1 MERYQQI
8 MNFMREVEKLKLIT
22 RISILSDQKTL
33 EDDTQH
39 SWHMAM
45 MLMCLKDEMWL
56 EFDMLKA
63 MKMIMLHDLWEIYV
77 GDSFIAFDKEAK
89 KLKDQ
94 KEKESL
100 DKVLSLLPNDLR
112 NEFNELVDEYTQ
124 HETIESKIVRA
135 IDQIQYK
142 IQYLSSGWLYKWK
155 DIDLFQRSAEKDYEY
170 GRPRVEFNE
179 YLHDMFKELVA
190 EARQYD

>member
-8 MNFMREVEKLKLIT
+8 MNFMREIEKMKLVT
-22 RISILSDQKTL
+22 RLSILSDQKTQ

-39 SWHMAM
+39 SRHMAI
-45 MLMCLKDEMWL
+45 MLMCLKDELWL
-56 EFDMLKA
+56 EFDLLKT
-63 MKMIMLHDLWEIYV
+63 MKMIIIHDLWEIYV

-94 KEKESL
+94 KEDESL
-100 DKVLSLLPNDLR
+100 KKVISLLPDDLK
-112 NEFNELVDEYTQ
+112 NEFYNLVQEYNKR
-124 HETIESKIVRA
+124 ETIESKIVKA
-135 IDQIQYK
+135 LDQIQYN

-155 DIDLFQRSAEKDYEY
+155 YVDFERSADQDYQY
-170 GRPRVEFNE
+170 GKSKVEFNQYFFE
-179 YLHDMFKELVA
+179 MFKKLIE

>member
-8 MNFMREVEKLKLIT
+8 MNFMREIEKMKLII
-22 RISILSDQKTL
+22 RISILSDQKTQ

-39 SWHMAM
+39 SRHMAM
-45 MLMCLKDEMWL
+45 MLMCLKDEMGL

-63 MKMIMLHDLWEIYV
+63 MKMIMLHDLGEIYV

-94 KEKESL
+94 REKESL
-100 DKVLSLLPNDLR
+100 EKVLSLLPDDLSSEFR
-112 NEFNELVDEYTQ
+112 NLTDEYIK
-124 HETIESKIVRA
+124 HETIEAKIVKA
-135 IDQIQYK
+135 IDQLQYK
-142 IQYLSSGWLYKWK
+142 IQYLVSGGLYKGK
-155 DIDLFQRSAEKDYEY
+155 NVDIERSAEKDYEY

-179 YLHDMFKELVA
+179 YLHDMFKKLVA